1 VLSFITSQRTQEI
14 GIRMALGADR
24 RQVMT
29 MVLRQAF
36 LLSLLG
42 VAIGLPLA
50 FVAGRLA
57 GKELVQTSQHD
68 PLALVA
74 AVCILLVLGV
84 AATFVPARQA
94 AAVNPVT
101 ALRSE

>member
-1 VLSFITSQRTQEI
+1 
-14 GIRMALGADR
+14 
-24 RQVMT
+24 MT

-42 VAIGLPLA
+42 VAIGCRWLCRRK
-50 FVAGRLA
+50 AGQQGTGADIAAR
-57 GKELVQTSQHD
+57 

-94 AAVNPVT
+94 AAVNPVA